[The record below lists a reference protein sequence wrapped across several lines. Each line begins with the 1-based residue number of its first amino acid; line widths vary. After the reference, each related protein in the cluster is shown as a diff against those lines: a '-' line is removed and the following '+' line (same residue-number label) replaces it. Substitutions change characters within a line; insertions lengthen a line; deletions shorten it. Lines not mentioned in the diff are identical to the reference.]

1 MKLRNKDTKKYLLSV
16 AVSTFV
22 AYALPSI
29 FFYGEVY
36 EAIIRTICN
45 CLLNVSTAL
54 LAWKFAKS
62 DSKMSLLIWHC
73 GLNCLVTLLVMG
85 IVLLQITDGMFIFV
99 STVILFSLFG
109 IFNLITIGFSF
120 AVYSFVQR
128 KM

>member
-22 AYALPSI
+22 AYVLPSI